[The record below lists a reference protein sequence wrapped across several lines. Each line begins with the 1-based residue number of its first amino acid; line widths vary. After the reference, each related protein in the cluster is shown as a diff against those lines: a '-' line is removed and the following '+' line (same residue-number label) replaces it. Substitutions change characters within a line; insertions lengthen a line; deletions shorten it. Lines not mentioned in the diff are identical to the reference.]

1 MQPNKRKFTAALFA
15 TALAF
20 GGVACDDDDGDDVG
34 NEVEEG
40 VNEVEEGAEDLG
52 NEVEEGAENLEEEV
66 EGER

>member
-1 MQPNKRKFTAALFA
+1 MRPNSRKFTAALFA

-20 GGVACDDDDGDDVG
+20 GGVACDGDDAEEVG

-40 VNEVEEGAEDLG
+40 AENLG

-66 EGER
+66 DGGGE